1 MLNKIISLLRET
13 KRTQK
18 DLCTYLGLNPW
29 TFSEWKAGKSESYK
43 KYLPQIAE
51 FFGCSVDYLLG
62 KEQKKEA
69 VQKDSLIEEKKDEIR
84 RLFDRMSP
92 DQQETFLLEGYRIV
106 FGKNSKDNLSHPAKH
121 SQEDDSGDY
130 DENH

>member
-1 MLNKIISLLRET
+1 MLNKIILLLREK

-18 DLCTYLGLNPW
+18 DLCAYLGLNPW

-69 VQKDSLIEEKKDEIR
+69 VLSGSQSREEKIDE
-84 RLFDRMSP
+84 LMSLYAKLSP
-92 DQQETFLLEGYRIV
+92 ERKEKALLAVYREYVAQQEE
-106 FGKNSKDNLSHPAKH
+106 N
-121 SQEDDSGDY
+121 Q

>member
-69 VQKDSLIEEKKDEIR
+69 VQKDSLNEKQKDEIR
-84 RLFDRMSP
+84 HLFDQMSP
-92 DQQETFLLEGYRIV
+92 DQQEAFLLDAYRIV
-106 FGKNSKDNLSHPAKH
+106 YGHTS
-121 SQEDDSGDY
+121 ED
-130 DENH
+130 H

>member
-69 VQKDSLIEEKKDEIR
+69 VQKDSLNEKQKDEIR
-84 RLFDRMSP
+84 RLFDQMTP
-92 DQQETFLLEGYRIV
+92 DQQEAFLLDAYRIV
-106 FGKNSKDNLSHPAKH
+106 YGHTS
-121 SQEDDSGDY
+121 ED
-130 DENH
+130 H

>member
-1 MLNKIISLLRET
+1 MLDKITSLLKEQ

-18 DLCTYLGLNPW
+18 ELCSFLGLNQVA
-29 TFSEWKAGKSESYK
+29 FSEWKSGKSKSYT

-69 VQKDSLIEEKKDEIR
+69 VQKDSLNEKQKDEIR
-84 RLFDRMSP
+84 HLFDQMSP
-92 DQQETFLLEGYRIV
+92 DQQEAFLLDAYRIV
-106 FGKNSKDNLSHPAKH
+106 YGHTS
-121 SQEDDSGDY
+121 ED
-130 DENH
+130 H

>member
-1 MLNKIISLLRET
+1 MLKEQ

-18 DLCTYLGLNPW
+18 ELCTFLGLNQVA
-29 TFSEWKAGKSESYK
+29 FSEWKSGKSKSYT

-69 VQKDSLIEEKKDEIR
+69 VQKDSLNEKQKDEIR
-84 RLFDRMSP
+84 HLFDQMSP
-92 DQQETFLLEGYRIV
+92 DQQEAFLLDAYRIV
-106 FGKNSKDNLSHPAKH
+106 YGHTS
-121 SQEDDSGDY
+121 ED
-130 DENH
+130 H

>member
-1 MLNKIISLLRET
+1 MLNKITLLLKEQ

-18 DLCTYLGLNPW
+18 ELCTFLGLNPVA
-29 TFSEWKAGKSESYK
+29 FSEWKSGKSKSYT

-69 VQKDSLIEEKKDEIR
+69 VQTDDLNEKKKDEIR
-84 RLFDRMSP
+84 RLFDQMSP
-92 DQQETFLLEGYRIV
+92 DQQEAFLLDGYRIV
-106 FGKNSKDNLSHPAKH
+106 YGHNSEEH
-121 SQEDDSGDY
+121 
-130 DENH
+130 

>member
-1 MLNKIISLLRET
+1 MNRGDLFMLNKIISLLRET

-69 VQKDSLIEEKKDEIR
+69 VQKDSQSREKKIDE
-84 RLFDRMSP
+84 LTSLYAKLSP
-92 DQQETFLLEGYRIV
+92 ERKEKALLAVYREYVAQQE
-106 FGKNSKDNLSHPAKH
+106 
-121 SQEDDSGDY
+121 
-130 DENH
+130 ENQGGNH

>member
-1 MLNKIISLLRET
+1 MILHNIYRGDLFMLNKIILLLREK

-18 DLCTYLGLNPW
+18 DLCAYLGLNPW

-69 VQKDSLIEEKKDEIR
+69 VQTDSQSREEKIDE
-84 RLFDRMSP
+84 LMSLYAKLSSERKEKALLAVYREYVA
-92 DQQETFLLEGYRIV
+92 QQE
-106 FGKNSKDNLSHPAKH
+106 
-121 SQEDDSGDY
+121 
-130 DENH
+130 ENQGGNH

>member
-1 MLNKIISLLRET
+1 MNRGDLFMLNKIISLLRET

-69 VQKDSLIEEKKDEIR
+69 VQKDSQSREKKIDE
-84 RLFDRMSP
+84 LTSLYAKLSP
-92 DQQETFLLEGYRIV
+92 ERKEKALLAVYREYVAQQEE
-106 FGKNSKDNLSHPAKH
+106 N
-121 SQEDDSGDY
+121 Q